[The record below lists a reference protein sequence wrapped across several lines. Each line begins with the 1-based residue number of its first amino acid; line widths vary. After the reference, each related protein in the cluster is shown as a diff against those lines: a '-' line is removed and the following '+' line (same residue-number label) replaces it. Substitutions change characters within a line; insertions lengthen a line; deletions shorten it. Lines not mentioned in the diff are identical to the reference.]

1 MGHATTC
8 PTFLLVNVRLV
19 PLAFRE
25 LDRSFCLT
33 IFQAALVFSLAYN
46 IQSVNMA
53 KVRTKYVCQQ
63 CGGEQNKW
71 MGKCPDC
78 GAWNTLEEVAE
89 TSPSQNA
96 TQQRRQALLTHAPL
110 TQGTNVPVVLPEI
123 QPLSQPRISV
133 GYPEMD
139 RVLGSGLVPGSV
151 ILIGGEPGIGKSTLL
166 LQVSGAIAQ
175 QVGPV
180 LYVSGEESVEQVK
193 MRAERLEI
201 AGERL
206 YLLASIELDTIT
218 EAVHRLKPSLLIV
231 DSIQTLIASHLTA
244 APGSISQVRE
254 CTLQLMQLAK
264 SSHVPVF
271 IIGHVTKEGTVAGPK
286 ALEHIADAVLYL
298 EGERYHSYRLL
309 RGVKNRFGATH
320 EVGVFEMQGEGMV
333 EVSNPSAVFLADR
346 DADATGS
353 AIVVSMEG
361 TRPLL
366 VEVQALVT
374 PSNFGNARCTTN
386 GIDHNRLLM
395 LLAVLTKRV
404 GLAVGSH
411 DVYANVIG
419 GFNLE
424 EPSIDLGVAAAI
436 ASSYREKNVP
446 SDMVL
451 IGEVG
456 LSGELRAVSRLAMR
470 VREAAKL
477 GFKRCIVP
485 SAVGKG
491 ARVRAELEEAGL
503 PGDFQVLTASS
514 LAVALEI
521 ALH

>member
-1 MGHATTC
+1 
-8 PTFLLVNVRLV
+8 
-19 PLAFRE
+19 
-25 LDRSFCLT
+25 
-33 IFQAALVFSLAYN
+33 
-46 IQSVNMA
+46 MA

-78 GAWNTLEEVAE
+78 GTWNTLEEVVDVPQ
-89 TSPSQNA
+89 SPA
-96 TQQRRQALLTHAPL
+96 QQRRQTLTGNDALA
-110 TQGTNVPVVLPEI
+110 QGTRIPVVLPQI
-123 QPLSQPRISV
+123 KPLAQPRISV

-139 RVLGSGLVPGSV
+139 RVLGGGLVAGSL

-166 LQVSGAIAQ
+166 LQVSGAIAEN
-175 QVGPV
+175 VGPV
-180 LYVSGEESVEQVK
+180 LYISGEESIEQVK

-201 AGERL
+201 SGEQL
-206 YLLASIELDTIT
+206 YLLAAIELDIIS
-218 EAVHRLKPSLLIV
+218 EAVHRLKPSLVIV
-231 DSIQTLIASHLTA
+231 DSIQTVIASHLTA

-264 SSHVPVF
+264 STHIPIFV
-271 IIGHVTKEGTVAGPK
+271 IGHVTKEGTVAGPK

-320 EVGVFEMQGEGMV
+320 EIGVFEMHGEGLL

-346 DADATGS
+346 AIGATGS
-353 AIVVSMEG
+353 AVVVSMEG

-386 GIDHNRLLM
+386 GIEHNRLLM

-404 GLAVGSH
+404 GLAVGNH

-419 GFNLE
+419 GFTLE
-424 EPSIDLGVAAAI
+424 EPAIDLGVAAAI
-436 ASSYREKNVP
+436 ASSYREKNIP
-446 SDMVL
+446 PDMVL

-456 LSGELRAVSRLAMR
+456 LSGELRAVSRLALR

-477 GFKRCIVP
+477 GFKRCIIP
-485 SAVGKG
+485 G
-491 ARVRAELEEAGL
+491 AGRGEKVRAELTDVGL
-503 PGDFQVLTASS
+503 PADFKVLTASS

>member
-1 MGHATTC
+1 
-8 PTFLLVNVRLV
+8 
-19 PLAFRE
+19 
-25 LDRSFCLT
+25 
-33 IFQAALVFSLAYN
+33 
-46 IQSVNMA
+46 
-53 KVRTKYVCQQ
+53 
-63 CGGEQNKW
+63 

-78 GAWNTLEEVAE
+78 GAWNTLEE
-89 TSPSQNA
+89 TTDLPQSPA
-96 TQQRRQALLTHAPL
+96 QQRRQTLVGNTSLA
-110 TQGTNVPVVLPEI
+110 QGTQTPVVLPNI
-123 QPLSQPRISV
+123 KPLTQTRISV
-133 GYPEMD
+133 GYPEMN
-139 RVLGSGLVPGSV
+139 RVLGGGLVAGSLTLV
-151 ILIGGEPGIGKSTLL
+151 GGEPGIGKSTLL
-166 LQVSGAIAQ
+166 LQVSGAIARE
-175 QVGPV
+175 VGPV
-180 LYVSGEESVEQVK
+180 LYVSGEESIEQVK

-201 AGERL
+201 TGERL
-206 YLLASIELDTIT
+206 YLLAAVELDLIAD
-218 EAVHRLKPSLLIV
+218 AVSRLKPSLVIV
-231 DSIQTLIASHLTA
+231 DSIQTVIASHLTS

-254 CTLQLMQLAK
+254 STLQLMHLAK
-264 SSHVPVF
+264 STHIPIF

-320 EVGVFEMQGEGMV
+320 EVGVFEMQGEGMI

-346 DADATGS
+346 AIGATGS
-353 AIVVSMEG
+353 AVVVSMEG

-374 PSNFGNARCTTN
+374 PTNFGNARCTTS
-386 GIDHNRLLM
+386 GVDHNRLLM

-411 DVYANVIG
+411 DVYANVVG
-419 GFNLE
+419 GFTLE
-424 EPSIDLGVAAAI
+424 EPSIDLGVAAAV
-436 ASSYREKNVP
+436 ASSYREKNIP

-456 LSGELRAVSRLAMR
+456 LSGELRAVSRLALR

-485 SAVGKG
+485 SAGRG
-491 ARVRAELEEAGL
+491 TQVRAELEDTGL
-503 PGDFQVLTASS
+503 PEDFKVLTASS

>member
-1 MGHATTC
+1 MTDS
-8 PTFLLVNVRLV
+8 FLTPVYLRIS
-19 PLAFRE
+19 PLKHFR
-25 LDRSFCLT
+25 D
-33 IFQAALVFSLAYN
+33 
-46 IQSVNMA
+46 IQNLIMA
-53 KVRTKYVCQQ
+53 KVRTKYICQQ

-78 GAWNTLEEVAE
+78 GTWNTLEEVADVPQ
-89 TSPSQNA
+89 SPA
-96 TQQRRQALLTHAPL
+96 QQRRQTLTGNGALA
-110 TQGTNVPVVLPEI
+110 QGTHIPVVLPQI
-123 QPLSQPRISV
+123 KPLAQPRISV

-139 RVLGSGLVPGSV
+139 RVLGGGLVAGSL

-175 QVGPV
+175 NVGPV
-180 LYVSGEESVEQVK
+180 LYISGEESIEQVK
-193 MRAERLEI
+193 MRAERLDI
-201 AGERL
+201 SGEQL
-206 YLLASIELDTIT
+206 YLLAAIELDIIH
-218 EAVHRLKPSLLIV
+218 EAVHRLKPALVIV
-231 DSIQTLIASHLTA
+231 DSIQTVLASHLTA

-264 SSHVPVF
+264 STHIPIFV
-271 IIGHVTKEGTVAGPK
+271 IGHVTKEGTVAGPK

-320 EVGVFEMQGEGMV
+320 EIGVFEMHGEGLL
-333 EVSNPSAVFLADR
+333 EVPNPSAVFLADR
-346 DADATGS
+346 AAEATGS
-353 AIVVSMEG
+353 AVVVSMEG

-366 VEVQALVT
+366 VEVQALVI

-386 GIDHNRLLM
+386 GIEHNRLLM

-404 GLAVGSH
+404 GLAVSSH

-419 GFNLE
+419 GFTLE
-424 EPSIDLGVAAAI
+424 EPAIDLGVAAAI
-436 ASSYREKNVP
+436 ASSYREKNIP

-456 LSGELRAVSRLAMR
+456 LSGELRAVSRLPLR

-477 GFKRCIVP
+477 GFKRCIIP
-485 SAVGKG
+485 TAGRG
-491 ARVRAELEEAGL
+491 AKVHAELTDIGL
-503 PGDFQVLTASS
+503 PADFKVLTASS

>member
-1 MGHATTC
+1 
-8 PTFLLVNVRLV
+8 
-19 PLAFRE
+19 
-25 LDRSFCLT
+25 
-33 IFQAALVFSLAYN
+33 
-46 IQSVNMA
+46 MA
-53 KVRTKYVCQQ
+53 KLRVKYVCQQ
-63 CGGEQNKW
+63 CGGEHSKW

-78 GAWNTLEEVAE
+78 AAWNTLEETTDVPQ
-89 TSPSQNA
+89 SPV
-96 TQQRRQALLTHAPL
+96 QQRRQALIGANGPA
-110 TQGTNVPVVLPEI
+110 QGTHTPVVLPQI
-123 QPLSQPRISV
+123 KPLTQPRISV
-133 GYPEMD
+133 GYEEMN
-139 RVLGSGLVPGSV
+139 RVLGGGLVQGSL

-166 LQVSGAIAQ
+166 LQVSGSVAQ
-175 QVGPV
+175 HVGPV
-180 LYVSGEESVEQVK
+180 LYVSGEESIEQVK
-193 MRAERLEI
+193 MRAERMDI
-201 AGERL
+201 TGEQL
-206 YLLASIELDTIT
+206 YLLAAIELDIIA
-218 EAVHRLKPSLLIV
+218 EAVHRLQPSLLIV
-231 DSIQTLIASHLTA
+231 DSIQTVVTNHLTA

-264 SSHVPVF
+264 STHIPTF

-309 RGVKNRFGATH
+309 RGIKNRFGATH
-320 EVGVFEMQGEGMV
+320 EVGVFEMHGEGLI
-333 EVSNPSAVFLADR
+333 EVTNPSAIFLSDR
-346 DADATGS
+346 ATGASGS
-353 AIVVSMEG
+353 AVVVSMEG

-374 PSNFGNARCTTN
+374 PSNFGNPRCTTN

-411 DVYANVIG
+411 DVYANVVG

-436 ASSYREKNVP
+436 ASSYRERIIP
-446 SDMVL
+446 PDMVM

-456 LSGELRAVSRLAMR
+456 LSGELRAVSRLPLR

-485 SAVGKG
+485 SSAKG
-491 ARVRAELEEAGL
+491 QNARGELDDTNL
-503 PGDFQVLTASS
+503 PTDFKVITASS
-514 LAVALEI
+514 LAVALEV